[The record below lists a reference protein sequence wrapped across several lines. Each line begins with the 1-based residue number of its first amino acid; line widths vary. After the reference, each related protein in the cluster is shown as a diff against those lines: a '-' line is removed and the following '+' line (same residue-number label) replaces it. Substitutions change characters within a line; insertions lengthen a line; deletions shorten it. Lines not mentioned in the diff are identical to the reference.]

1 MKSNLMPAIASSM
14 VVEDRDD
21 TDGKIFVYAG
31 YLKPGRHQVI
41 VYDPET
47 EQWWG
52 KNIAVD
58 LR

>member
-1 MKSNLMPAIASSM
+1 MPAIASSM